1 VHGGL
6 CQIVVGLQ
14 ESLWS
19 PVRQAMVDRKD
30 LNLVP
35 PLVEAGH
42 GDTLLKAGQQLF
54 TTWSPANNSL
64 AIAVTSAVC
73 PHGQNDPH

>member
-1 VHGGL
+1 
-6 CQIVVGLQ
+6 
-14 ESLWS
+14 
-19 PVRQAMVDRKD
+19 MKD

-35 PLVEAGH
+35 PLVEAGG
-42 GDTLLKAGQQLF
+42 GDALLKAGQRLF

-73 PHGQNDPH
+73 PHRKTIHTEAEPMQYKEFSR